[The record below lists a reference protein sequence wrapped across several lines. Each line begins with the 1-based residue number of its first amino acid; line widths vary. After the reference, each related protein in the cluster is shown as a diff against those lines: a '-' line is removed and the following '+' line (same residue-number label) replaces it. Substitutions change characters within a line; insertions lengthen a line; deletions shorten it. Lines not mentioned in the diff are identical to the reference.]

1 MQTLHAS
8 KCGLSTAQL
17 PSSILDVIDSL
28 TKAGYEAYI
37 VGGGV
42 RDLMLGLNPKDFDAV
57 TNATPNQV
65 KEVFGRRC
73 RIIGRR
79 FELAHVYSG
88 RELIEVATFRAP
100 PKKAVTS
107 AAGMILRDNNWGTI
121 EEDFVRRDFS
131 INAMYYQPRKGEVLD
146 FCDAITDI
154 KEKTLRLL
162 GDPAL
167 RFEEDPVRML
177 RTLRFSAKLNFR
189 IDPTILKVF
198 TPEMTELLRD
208 VSPHRLYDES
218 QKLFTMGHLHR
229 VMPMLIEFGIWQQLF
244 AEIPPVITTFM
255 ERAAKNT
262 DQRIQIGKTINPA
275 FFYAVLLWKPFL
287 ERCEEHLA
295 RGMVPAEARA
305 QAGLDVLKRQATR
318 TIIPRFAE
326 TFIREVWEMQTR
338 LLNPKPQQIAAL
350 SNHARFRAGFD
361 FLLLREKS
369 GDETAQGMGSW
380 WDAYQTMSA
389 DEKERAIS
397 QYNRQRAKIRRK
409 ATTETVVEEPKQV
422 SAEIEPL
429 VKESETRTRRPRKTS
444 SERDGR
450 ERNDPRGR
458 NDSRSRNDTRG
469 VSNARVQSNPNEINA
484 DHPIMKR
491 RRVQRDLTQVVFGP
505 TK

>member
-1 MQTLHAS
+1 MQTLRAS

-17 PSSILDVIDSL
+17 PSYILDVIDAL

-57 TNATPNQV
+57 TNATPAQV

-88 RELIEVATFRAP
+88 RELVEVATFRAP
-100 PKKAVTS
+100 PKKEVTS

-121 EEDFVRRDFS
+121 EQDFVRRDFS
-131 INAMYYQPRKGEVLD
+131 INAMYYQPRKGIVLD
-146 FCDAITDI
+146 FCNAVDDV
-154 KEKTLRLL
+154 KNRTLRLL
-162 GDPAL
+162 GDPKT

-177 RTLRFSAKLNFR
+177 RTLRFAAKLNFS
-189 IDPTILKVF
+189 IADEILEVF
-198 TPEMTELLRD
+198 TPELTTLLRD

-218 QKLFTMGHLHR
+218 QKLFTMGHLNR
-229 VMPMLIEFGIWQQLF
+229 VLPMLIDFGIWKQLF
-244 AEIPPVITTFM
+244 AEIQPNITQFI

-287 ERCEEHLA
+287 ERCDYYLKK
-295 RGMVPAEARA
+295 GVVPAEARA

-326 TFIREVWEMQTR
+326 TFIREVWEMQVR

-369 GDETAQGMGSW
+369 GDSDTLGMGMW
-380 WDAYQTMSA
+380 WDNYQNMTA

-397 QYNRQRAKIRRK
+397 QYNRQRAKTRRK
-409 ATTETVVEEPKQV
+409 AAQHDDVDIIKAEAQV
-422 SAEIEPL
+422 EIEPL
-429 VKESETRTRRPRKTS
+429 VNEPEPRKRTRKPRTAHESTS
-444 SERDGR
+444 VASTVKG
-450 ERNDPRGR
+450 
-458 NDSRSRNDTRG
+458 
-469 VSNARVQSNPNEINA
+469 EIGA
-484 DHPIMKR
+484 DHPILKR
-491 RRVQRDLTQVVFGP
+491 RRVKRDLSQVVFGP
-505 TK
+505 TQ

>member
-1 MQTLHAS
+1 MQTLRAS

-17 PSSILDVIDSL
+17 PASILDVIDAL

-42 RDLMLGLNPKDFDAV
+42 RDLMLGLNPKDYDAV
-57 TNATPNQV
+57 TNATPSQI

-107 AAGMILRDNNWGTI
+107 AAGMILRDNNWGSI
-121 EEDFVRRDFS
+121 EQDFSRRDFS
-131 INAMYYQPRKGEVLD
+131 INALYYQPRKDVVLD
-146 FCDAITDI
+146 FCHAVEDI
-154 KEKTLRLL
+154 QSRTLRLL
-162 GDPAL
+162 GDPQL

-177 RTLRFSAKLNFR
+177 RALRFSAKLKFS
-189 IDPTILKVF
+189 IDPKILEIF
-198 TPEMTELLRD
+198 TPERTQLLRD

-218 QKLFTMGHLHR
+218 QKLFTMGHLYQ
-229 VMPMLIEFGIWQQLF
+229 VLPMLIDFGIWRQLF
-244 AEIPPVITTFM
+244 AEIRPEITPFI

-287 ERCEEHLA
+287 ERCDFYLQK
-295 RGMVPAEARA
+295 GVVPAEARA

-318 TIIPRFAE
+318 TVIPRFAE

-338 LLNPKPQQIAAL
+338 LLNPKPQQIEAL

-369 GDETAQGMGSW
+369 GDNTTQSMGSW
-380 WDAYQTMSA
+380 WDAYQLMSS
-389 DEKERAIS
+389 DEKERAIG
-397 QYNRQRAKIRRK
+397 QYNRQRAKTRRK
-409 ATTETVVEEPKQV
+409 AAQEEPAETKV
-422 SAEIEPL
+422 AIEIEPL
-429 VKESETRTRRPRKTS
+429 VQEQEPRSRRSRKTKTTETTS
-444 SERDGR
+444 RTSTQDTSEL
-450 ERNDPRGR
+450 
-458 NDSRSRNDTRG
+458 SH
-469 VSNARVQSNPNEINA
+469 
-484 DHPIMKR
+484 DHPILKR
-491 RRVQRDLTQVVFGP
+491 KRVKRDLSQVVFGP
-505 TK
+505 TQ